1 MLSMNNVVKQME
13 LFDEGG
19 LMDEGGTVDPVSG
32 NDVPPGSTKEEVR
45 DDIPAQLSEGEF
57 VFPADVVRFI
67 GLEKLMKIRQ
77 RAKAGLR
84 MMEDMG
90 QMGNSEEAI
99 MPDDLPFSIEDLD
112 MEEEPEYNMASGGVI
127 KAANGTFTTGGSYK
141 VADPITTGYTAPQP
155 QQFQQFQ
162 PYVPQFKTATA
173 TEGAFQP
180 KTLDPVVPTSS
191 DFLGKNVPGVDFE
204 YVTYVNDAGQTIQ
217 LRKDKATGELLDP
230 IPEGFRLQTD
240 AVQSTKTSTTGVD
253 TTSVR
258 EQDNE
263 GGDFDPSKPTTISFG
278 GEIAKTGRNKGLVQG
293 AFRAGVSFTGIGL
306 SDIRG
311 MMGAGFSSLA
321 ESLSGGKIG
330 QPLSLSGNQGAILS
344 NIIDPT
350 TKVGVSPASALGF
363 NLALNAEQYNKY
375 ITRSGPVKTTDRQE
389 LAGIV
394 RELSKIDDVLQ
405 GETLDMS
412 RANYLAYSIRTTG
425 ADDVRDSIEK
435 SKGVDKYISDA
446 LGRDRGKV
454 SGSGIF
460 GTDIGAED
468 RTGAVSAEERAEMTD
483 QEKQAVDAAM
493 TAYAE
498 TMSTEEDDDYEG
510 AEADAA
516 AANAAAG
523 IDSGPTP
530 EPAAEGQ
537 FGDFNKGGLAKQMKR
552 SGLASKK

>member
-1 MLSMNNVVKQME
+1 ME
-13 LFDEGG
+13 MFEPVERGFDEGG
-19 LMDEGGTVDPVSG
+19 LMDEGGTIDPVSG
-32 NDVPPGSTKEEVR
+32 NDVPPGSTQEEVR

-127 KAANGTFTTGGSYK
+127 KAANGTFTTGGGYK

>member
-1 MLSMNNVVKQME
+1 
-13 LFDEGG
+13 
-19 LMDEGGTVDPVSG
+19 
-32 NDVPPGSTKEEVR
+32 
-45 DDIPAQLSEGEF
+45 
-57 VFPADVVRFI
+57 
-67 GLEKLMKIRQ
+67 
-77 RAKAGLR
+77 
-84 MMEDMG
+84 MG

-127 KAANGTFTTGGSYK
+127 KAANGTFTTGGGYK

>member
-1 MLSMNNVVKQME
+1 ME
-13 LFDEGG
+13 MFEPVERGFDEGG
-19 LMDEGGTVDPVSG
+19 LMDEGGTIDPVSG
-32 NDVPPGSTKEEVR
+32 NDVPPGSTQEEVR

>member
-1 MLSMNNVVKQME
+1 ME
-13 LFDEGG
+13 MFEPVERGFDEGG
-19 LMDEGGTVDPVSG
+19 LMDEGGTIDPVSG
-32 NDVPPGSTKEEVR
+32 NDVPPGSTQEEVR

-67 GLEKLMKIRQ
+67 GLEKLMRIRQ

>member
-1 MLSMNNVVKQME
+1 ME
-13 LFDEGG
+13 MFEPVERGFDEGG
-19 LMDEGGTVDPVSG
+19 LMDEGGTIDPVSG
-32 NDVPPGSTKEEVR
+32 NDVPVGSTQEEVR

-127 KAANGTFTTGGSYK
+127 KAANGTFTTGGGYK

-204 YVTYVNDAGQTIQ
+204 YVTYVNDSGQTVQ

>member
-1 MLSMNNVVKQME
+1 ME
-13 LFDEGG
+13 MFEPVERGFDEGG
-19 LMDEGGTVDPVSG
+19 LMDEGGTIDPVSG
-32 NDVPPGSTKEEVR
+32 NDVPPGSTQEEVR

-204 YVTYVNDAGQTIQ
+204 YVTYVNDSGQTVQ

>member
-1 MLSMNNVVKQME
+1 ME
-13 LFDEGG
+13 MFEPVERGFDEGG
-19 LMDEGGTVDPVSG
+19 LMDEGGTIDPVSG
-32 NDVPPGSTKEEVR
+32 NDVPVGSTQEEVR

-67 GLEKLMKIRQ
+67 GLEKLMRIRQ